1 MTSIVHVVKYYSGVR
16 QGSIL
21 GPLLFNLFICDM
33 FCFLQDIDIANYAD
47 DSIPYH
53 TDKNIGFLINNLENW
68 SSILFKWL
76 NDNYMKINTD
86 KSHLL
91 VSEYVRAMAKIDS
104 NYNEFE
110 KERRLLGITIDSKL
124 KTKLIKFVKE

>member
-21 GPLLFNLFICDM
+21 GALLFNLFICDM
-33 FCFLQDIDIANYAD
+33 FCFLQDSDIANYAD
-47 DSIPYH
+47 DSTPYH

-76 NDNYMKINTD
+76 NDNYMNVNTD

-124 KTKLIKFVKE
+124 KTKLIKFVKG